1 MRINL
6 PAGTPINIIQRIR
19 AVAHAEVLFNAH
31 FPRSVSIST
40 RNPSG
45 IVNVSGKGSESVAAQ
60 RFFAWTVKEINNLNR
75 SNPL

>member
-6 PAGTPINIIQRIR
+6 PACTPANIVQRIR
-19 AVAHAEVLFNAH
+19 AVAHTEQLFNAY

-45 IVNVSGKGSESVAAQ
+45 IVSFSGKGSESVEAQ
-60 RFFAWTVKEINNLNR
+60 RFFAWTVTELR
-75 SNPL
+75 ESGAF

>member
-6 PAGTPINIIQRIR
+6 PAGTPANIVQRIR

-31 FPRSVSIST
+31 FPRSVSISI

-60 RFFAWTVKEINNLNR
+60 SFFAWTVAEINNN
-75 SNPL
+75 

>member
-6 PAGTPINIIQRIR
+6 PASTPANIVKRIR
-19 AVAHAEVLFNAH
+19 AVAHAEH

-45 IVNVSGKGSESVAAQ
+45 IVNVSGKGSDSMEAQ
-60 RFFAWTVKEINNLNR
+60 RFFAWAVKELRESGALN
-75 SNPL
+75 

>member
-6 PAGTPINIIQRIR
+6 PCDTPSNIVQRIR
-19 AVAHAEVLFNAH
+19 AVAHAEH

-40 RNPSG
+40 RNPKG

-60 RFFAWTVKEINNLNR
+60 SFFAWTVKELRESGAMN
-75 SNPL
+75 

>member
-19 AVAHAEVLFNAH
+19 AVAHAEQLADAH
-31 FPRSVSIST
+31 FPRSVSISV

-45 IVNVSGKGSESVAAQ
+45 IVNVSGRGSESVAAQ
-60 RFFAWTVKEINNLNR
+60 QFYAWTVKELREIGAMN
-75 SNPL
+75 

>member
-6 PAGTPINIIQRIR
+6 PCDTPTAIVQRIR

-31 FPRSVSIST
+31 FPRSVSISV

-45 IVNVSGKGSESVAAQ
+45 IVNVSGRGSESVAAQ
-60 RFFAWTVKEINNLNR
+60 QFYAWAVSEINNH
-75 SNPL
+75 

>member
-6 PAGTPINIIQRIR
+6 PASTPSNIVQRIR
-19 AVAHAEVLFNAH
+19 AVAHAEILFNAH

-40 RNPSG
+40 RNPKG

-60 RFFAWTVKEINNLNR
+60 SFFAWTVKELRESGAMN
-75 SNPL
+75 

>member
-6 PAGTPINIIQRIR
+6 PCNTPSNIVQRIR
-19 AVAHAEVLFNAH
+19 AVAHAEQLFNAH
-31 FPRSVSIST
+31 FPRSVSISI

-60 RFFAWTVKEINNLNR
+60 QFYAWTVAELANQ
-75 SNPL
+75 

>member
-6 PAGTPINIIQRIR
+6 PSNTPSNIVQRIR
-19 AVAHAEVLFNAH
+19 AVAHAEQLFNAY

-60 RFFAWTVKEINNLNR
+60 QFYAWTVAELANQ
-75 SNPL
+75 